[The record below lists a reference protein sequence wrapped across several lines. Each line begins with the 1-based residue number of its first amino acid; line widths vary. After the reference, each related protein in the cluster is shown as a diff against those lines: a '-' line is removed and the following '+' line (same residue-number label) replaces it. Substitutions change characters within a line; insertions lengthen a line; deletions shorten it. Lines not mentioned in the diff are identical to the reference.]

1 MAEILNKDYKK
12 VKEYD
17 FTCPHCGAMAR
28 FKKYELNFYED
39 CYDTPCVEF
48 RCPNCNK
55 FVTFPEK
62 EIDKKDLYEINQKF
76 AEHISDVV
84 IKSTEEFHK
93 KASILSLIVIAGII
107 GIFWLIVWLC
117 NG

>member
-17 FTCPHCGAMAR
+17 FICPHCGAMAR

-55 FVTFPEK
+55 LVTFPEK
-62 EIDKKDLYEINQKF
+62 EIDKKDLYE
-76 AEHISDVV
+76 

>member
-17 FTCPHCGAMAR
+17 FICPHCGAMAR

-55 FVTFPEK
+55 LVTFPEK
-62 EIDKKDLYEINQKF
+62 DIDKKDMYN
-76 AEHISDVV
+76 AEQLSDVI

-117 NG
+117 N